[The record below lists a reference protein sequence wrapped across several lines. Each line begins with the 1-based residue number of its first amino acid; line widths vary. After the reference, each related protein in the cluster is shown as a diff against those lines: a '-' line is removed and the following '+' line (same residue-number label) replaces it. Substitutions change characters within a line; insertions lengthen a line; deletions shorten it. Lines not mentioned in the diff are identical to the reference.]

1 MGRETD
7 KTNSKI
13 GESTVK
19 NDKQK
24 VLRLILSITTVL
36 SILMLFSVFICL
48 SLGQKIA
55 CISCTALLVVFG
67 IASSVLLAIIVSLN
81 KNAPSAFMEEVNE
94 FVESYKTND
103 FLCKIVD
110 NYTESSSINIFILEF
125 TFLPLAIK
133 KDLYNNRECY
143 IIANTRNISSENTK
157 ITEYFK
163 FVNAFSQTIIDK
175 YISNVQCAFL
185 LRDYCRTIL
194 KNNSDIIRLQSLP
207 NSIKDSFLDVNELYV
222 ALHNQGVLEDQQDQ
236 EAYYAFLFLLY
247 MADKKHFCNLAKT
260 VLENY
265 GLSVDDSIE
274 KVIDT
279 LYNND
284 IDEHKIAF
292 YILAANSEKHNYLDI
307 WNDEIDKLKQIVSGR
322 IRYIKEKEKIQRL
335 SEKNQEQDTV
345 RFDIDDIDLMTG
357 VQFEWFISFLF
368 GKLGYATEITKSSGD
383 QGIDIIAKKGNAVVA
398 IQTKCYSKPVGN
410 HAIMEAVA
418 GAKYYNATKTMV
430 VTNNG
435 FTKSARDLAQAN
447 NVVLWDRAIL
457 KEKMNEINE

>member
-1 MGRETD
+1 MNRETD
-7 KTNSKI
+7 KANSKYA
-13 GESTVK
+13 ESKTK
-19 NDKQK
+19 IDKTK
-24 VLRLILSITTVL
+24 ALRIILSITTVL

-48 SLGQKIA
+48 SLGQKTA
-55 CISCTALLVVFG
+55 CICCTVFLVGFG
-67 IASSVLLAIIVSLN
+67 IASCVLLAIIVSLN
-81 KNAPSAFMEEVNE
+81 KNAPSAFMAEVNE
-94 FVESYKTND
+94 FVESYKSND

-110 NYTESSSINIFILEF
+110 NYIESSSINIFILEF

-143 IIANTRNISSENTK
+143 KIANTHNISLENTK

-207 NSIKDSFLDVNELYV
+207 NSMKDSFLDVNELFI
-222 ALHNQGVLEDQQDQ
+222 ALHNQGVLENQQDQ

-260 VLENY
+260 ALENY
-265 GLSVDDSIE
+265 GLSVDDSNE

-292 YILAANSEKHNYLDI
+292 YILAANSEKYNYLDI
-307 WNDEIDKLKQIVSGR
+307 WNEEIEKLKQIVSTR
-322 IRYIKEKEKIQRL
+322 IRCIREKEKIQKL
-335 SEKNQEQDTV
+335 SEKNQEETV

-357 VQFEWFISFLF
+357 AQFEWFISYLF
-368 GKLGYATEITKSSGD
+368 SELGYATEITKSSGD
-383 QGIDIIAKKGNAVVA
+383 QGIDVIAKKGKAVVA
-398 IQTKCYSKPVGN
+398 IQAKCYSKTVGN

-435 FTKSARDLAQAN
+435 FTKSARELAQAN